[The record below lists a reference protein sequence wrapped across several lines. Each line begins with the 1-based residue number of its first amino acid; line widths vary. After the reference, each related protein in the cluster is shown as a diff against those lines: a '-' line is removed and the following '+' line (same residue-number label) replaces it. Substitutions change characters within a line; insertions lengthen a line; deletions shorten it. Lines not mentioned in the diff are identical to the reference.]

1 MKIGGSETLRLRRI
15 EELFSLKGRL
25 YGKAEF
31 MNPAGSIKDRVAEAL
46 IDSYRSC
53 GVLKEG
59 GTLVEATSGNTG
71 IALAMLGASRGY
83 RVKITMPESASRE
96 RAELMRAYGAEVIF
110 SEGKSGMV
118 GATLLALEI
127 AENSEGAVL
136 MKQFE
141 NEVCVRTHYERTA
154 PEIACGVGE
163 RIDAFVSGVGTGAT
177 LMGIGSF
184 LKERYQT
191 RIYAVEP
198 MESQVLS
205 GGKAAAHGIE
215 GIGAGFVPPFYDP
228 SITDGII
235 AISTEEAEE
244 MARLLA
250 RREGILVGVSSGANL
265 VAAIKIAKS
274 KEWSIALPLAD
285 RGERYFSRG
294 IFST

>member
-1 MKIGGSETLRLRRI
+1 MKIGGSETLRLGRI

-46 IDSYRSC
+46 IDSYRTS

-59 GTLVEATSGNTG
+59 GTIVEATSGNTG
-71 IALAMLGASRGY
+71 IALAMLGALGGY
-83 RVKITMPESASRE
+83 RVKITMPDSASRE

-110 SEGKSGMV
+110 SEGKMGMV
-118 GATLLALEI
+118 GATLLACEI
-127 AENSEGAVL
+127 AENTEGAVP

-141 NEVCVRTHYERTA
+141 NEACVRTHYERTA

-177 LMGIGSF
+177 LMGIGRF
-184 LKERYQT
+184 LKERYRT

-205 GGKAAAHGIE
+205 GGKASAHGIE
-215 GIGAGFVPPFYDP
+215 GIGAGFVPTFYDP
-228 SITDGII
+228 SIVDGII
-235 AISTEEAEE
+235 AVSTEEAEE
-244 MARLLA
+244 MARILA
-250 RREGILVGVSSGANL
+250 RCEGILVGVSSGANL
-265 VAAIKIAKS
+265 AAAIKIAKS
-274 KEWSIALPLAD
+274 KEWSIALPLSD
-285 RGERYFSRG
+285 RGERYFSLG